1 MRLWLVVGALALMPL
16 LVGGLVAS
24 LLVPN
29 VMDSQS
35 ERHTESL
42 GAAVAAELRSACR
55 LAGSSARALALDAAS
70 AQAPSDAL
78 DRTIDT
84 GAVTYAALIT
94 GDGRV
99 TASAGDP
106 PAGLPDPARA
116 PRCSAGTSAGA
127 TVSER
132 VRIRADRLRGI
143 TEAVVASAVD
153 IDRLSAL
160 AGNDGALVALLDDG
174 AIVASNGPRWNADLA
189 ALAQRADAGGSA
201 RTDRLVGHVRAGD
214 QTVAWDVLVARERRD
229 AGYLQRSVVAA
240 AVALALAALVL
251 GWWIARSLTQPLD
264 ELSEAA
270 ERVAQGELDL
280 QVPVRSVDE
289 VGRLGHRFNDMTA
302 QLRRTINELERS
314 RDDMADSLARLGETL
329 ENTHDLDGLLHLVLD
344 TAVTITGAQ
353 AGVALALDGHGFSLV
368 AEHGMGGP
376 GRAAPRRVQ
385 PGRGMLGTLASA
397 TGPVRGRLGDEEDDL
412 RPGPEEPD
420 TGHVLGIALRRTTKV
435 VGLLALYRGADGP
448 QFSASDEEAVRTLA
462 GQAGIAV
469 DNVMLHREAQRLSI
483 TDALTGLWNFR
494 YLSMSLARE
503 IERASRFDRQL
514 AVLMLD
520 LDRFKDV
527 NDTHGHAR
535 GDAVLRELAA
545 RITEQVREVD
555 TLARYGGE
563 EFVLVLPETTI
574 EGATMLAERIC
585 VAVRREPFGDT
596 GDEPLRI
603 TVSVGVAAFP
613 EHGGSPAT
621 LMRAAD
627 EALYA
632 AKRAGRDRWMLA
644 AMVPAVPAPVADMA
658 EDLG

>member
-16 LVGGLVAS
+16 LVGGLFAS

-29 VMDSQS
+29 VLDGENERRTQS
-35 ERHTESL
+35 LS
-42 GAAVAAELRSACR
+42 AAVAAELRSACR
-55 LAGSSARALALDAAS
+55 LAGSSARALALDAGS
-70 AQAPSDAL
+70 AEKPADAL
-78 DRTIDT
+78 GR
-84 GAVTYAALIT
+84 AVDGGMAYAALVA
-94 GDGRV
+94 GVQRV
-99 TASAGDP
+99 TVSAGAP
-106 PAGLPDPARA
+106 PAGLTEPARA
-116 PRCSAGTSAGA
+116 PRCSRGA
-127 TVSER
+127 AVGAVVSER
-132 VRIRADRLRGI
+132 VAVSAERLPGV
-143 TEAVVASAVD
+143 TEAVVASPVD
-153 IDRLSAL
+153 VAALVRLT
-160 AGNDGALVALLDDG
+160 GKDVVALLHDG
-174 AIVASNGPRWNADLA
+174 AVVASSAPGSDAGLA
-189 ALAQRADAGGSA
+189 ALAGSAGSDGSA
-201 RTDRLVGHVRAGD
+201 RTDRLIGHLLVRD
-214 QTVAWDVLVARERRD
+214 QSVPWDVLVAGERED
-229 AGYLQRSVVAA
+229 AARLQQAIAA
-240 AVALALAALVL
+240 AAIALALAAVLL

-270 ERVAQGELDL
+270 DRVANGELDL

-302 QLRRTINELERS
+302 KLRRTISELERS
-314 RDDMADSLARLGETL
+314 RDEMADSLARMGETL

-344 TAVTITGAQ
+344 TAVTITGAE
-353 AGVALALDGHGFSLV
+353 AGVALVLDGHGFSLV
-368 AEHGMGGP
+368 AEHAMGGP
-376 GRAAPRRVQ
+376 GRHAPRRVL
-385 PGRGMLGTLASA
+385 PGAGVLGSVA
-397 TGPVRGRLGDEEDDL
+397 TAAGPVRGRLGDEEGDL
-412 RPGPEEPD
+412 RPAPEEPD
-420 TGHVLGIALRRTTKV
+420 TGHVLAIALRRGTKV
-435 VGLLALYRGADGP
+435 VGLLGLYRRADSAA
-448 QFSASDEEAVRTLA
+448 FSAGDEEAVRTLA

-520 LDRFKDV
+520 LDRFKQV

-585 VAVRREPFGDT
+585 VAVRREPFGDM
-596 GDEPLRI
+596 GDEPLGI
-603 TVSVGVAAFP
+603 TVSIGVAAFP

-644 AMVPAVPAPVADMA
+644 AMMPAAPAPAPDMA